1 MGTPSQTIINEPL
14 LNLTKSGLASAK
26 SLKFGNGAF
35 TAEVPLKTK
44 PLMKA
49 VPFGVNSV

>member
-1 MGTPSQTIINEPL
+1 MGTPAQTIINEPL
-14 LNLTKSGLASAK
+14 LKLTKSGLPSPK
-26 SLKFGNGAF
+26 SLKTGNGAF

-49 VPFGVNSV
+49 VPLGVNSV